1 LSYLAKHQS
10 FISIEKIM
18 ATWQCINSCGACCR
32 LAPEERPDVADYLT
46 PEDYT
51 KYLLMAGADGWC
63 IHFDQINRNCT
74 IYETRPQFCRVL
86 PETFQTMY
94 GVAPEEL
101 NDFAIECCYQQIE
114 SIYGED
120 SLEMLRFEEAIYAEE
135 LAEQGLI

>member
-1 LSYLAKHQS
+1 
-10 FISIEKIM
+10 
-18 ATWQCINSCGACCR
+18 
-32 LAPEERPDVADYLT
+32 
-46 PEDYT
+46 
-51 KYLLMAGADGWC
+51 
-63 IHFDQINRNCT
+63 
-74 IYETRPQFCRVL
+74 
-86 PETFQTMY
+86 MY